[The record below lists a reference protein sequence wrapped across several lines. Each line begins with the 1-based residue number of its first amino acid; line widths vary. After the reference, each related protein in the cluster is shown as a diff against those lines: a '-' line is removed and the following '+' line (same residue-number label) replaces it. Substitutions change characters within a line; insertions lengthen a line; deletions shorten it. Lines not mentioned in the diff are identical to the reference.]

1 MPLKYKRVLLK
12 LSGEA
17 LAGDKGFGIDFRGRS
32 SDQIDRTRADHM
44 GMLATVMNAL
54 ALADGLEAQ
63 QVPVRVQTA
72 ITMQQIAEPYIRGRA
87 IRHLEKGRVVI
98 FGCGTGNPYFST
110 DTASSLRAAEI
121 DADII
126 LKATMVDGVYDRDP
140 HKYEAAVRYDN
151 VSFQEVLEKG
161 LGVMDSTAAAMCR
174 DNNIPVLVFS
184 LSNPDNILAA
194 ISGEQIG
201 TIVKEEKADE

>member
-1 MPLKYKRVLLK
+1 
-12 LSGEA
+12 
-17 LAGDKGFGIDFRGRS
+17 
-32 SDQIDRTRADHM
+32 
-44 GMLATVMNAL
+44 
-54 ALADGLEAQ
+54 
-63 QVPVRVQTA
+63 
-72 ITMQQIAEPYIRGRA
+72 MQQIAEPYIRGRA